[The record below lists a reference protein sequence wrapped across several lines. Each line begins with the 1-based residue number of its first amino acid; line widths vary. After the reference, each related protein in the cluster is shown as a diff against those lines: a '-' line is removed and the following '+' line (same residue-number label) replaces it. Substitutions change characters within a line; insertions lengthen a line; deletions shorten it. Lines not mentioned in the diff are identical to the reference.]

1 MWFTRSASRNE
12 RAQPPALL
20 LGYAVTMEL
29 IGPSS
34 GAIIDPENGGRL
46 ASFQVEGV
54 ELLVHTGA
62 SEFDWGCYPM
72 VPWAGRVREGRFE
85 WAGETHA
92 LPINMPPHAI
102 HGTVFNRTWERVDA
116 TTLRCTLGPDW
127 PWKGEVRSV
136 FSMDDRA
143 FHWRMEVH
151 AADSPFPAMIGWH
164 PWFRRSLG
172 TRGPATLR
180 FRPGRMHRR
189 DEDGIP
195 SGDMVKPT
203 EGPWD
208 DCFSDL
214 AGPPVLVWPEGIALE
229 VRSTCQDWVVY
240 DEPSHALCIEPQ
252 SGAPNAF
259 NRGAPD
265 VVRPGRPLIHTMSFR
280 WTVQESGAKRPR

>member
-1 MWFTRSASRNE
+1 MM
-12 RAQPPALL
+12 
-20 LGYAVTMEL
+20 TMEL

-34 GAIIDPENGGRL
+34 RAVIDPDHGGRL
-46 ASFQVEGV
+46 ASFKVEGV
-54 ELLVHTGA
+54 ELLVHTGT

-85 WAGETHA
+85 WAGEAHE
-92 LPINMPPHAI
+92 LPINMPPHSI
-102 HGTVFNRTWERVDA
+102 HGTVFNRVWERVDA

-127 PWKGEVRSV
+127 PWKGEVLSR
-136 FSMDDRA
+136 FSMADQA

-172 TRGPATLR
+172 AQGSAVFR
-180 FRPGRMHRR
+180 FRPGSMHRR
-189 DEDGIP
+189 DQDGIP
-195 SGDMVKPT
+195 SGDVVKPT
-203 EGPWD
+203 AGPWD

-214 AGPPVLVWPEGIALE
+214 AEPPALVWPEGIALE
-229 VRSTCQDWVVY
+229 VHSTCRDWVVY

-259 NRGAPD
+259 NCGAPD
-265 VVRPGRPLIHTMSFR
+265 VVRPGRPLVHTMSFR
-280 WTVQESGAKRPR
+280 WTVQEPGASQPR